1 LLSLRDKQFCSPSY
15 RLKTGSSM
23 QHLDLSNKKIV
34 VLCGGPS
41 SEREV
46 SLRSGAAV
54 SRALQTLGAETVLVD
69 PEDGEVRLP
78 DGIDFIFNALHGTF
92 GEDGSVQEILDRT
105 GVPYTG
111 EGVDGSRAAF
121 DKIESKR
128 LFVESD
134 VPTAPY
140 VTLRRSEKLEFDPP
154 FVVKVPCQG
163 SSVGIYIV
171 KEPSEIEVALEKA
184 FSQAETILIEKFI
197 SGRELTVGV
206 LGDEALPIIEIRPK
220 GGFYSYENKYT
231 WTNRGGAAEHE
242 CPAHLPNAET
252 RSIQEAALAAHRALD
267 LQVYSRV
274 DVILDEN
281 RQPQVLEVNTIP
293 GMTETSLLPEAA
305 AAAGISMPKLCE
317 RILQLSLER
326 RMASK
331 R

>member
-1 LLSLRDKQFCSPSY
+1 
-15 RLKTGSSM
+15 M
-23 QHLDLSNKKIV
+23 QRLDLSNKKIV

-54 SRALQTLGAETVLVD
+54 SRALQALGCESMLVD
-69 PEDGEVRLP
+69 PEAGDVRLP
-78 DGIDFIFNALHGTF
+78 EHVDFIFNALHGTF
-92 GEDGSVQEILDRT
+92 GEDGAVQAILDRT
-105 GVPYTG
+105 GIPYTG
-111 EGVDGSRAAF
+111 EGVEGSRAAF
-121 DKIESKR
+121 DKIESKKR
-128 LFVESD
+128 FVD
-134 VPTAPY
+134 AVVPTAPY
-140 VTLRRSEKLEFDPP
+140 VTLRKGEKLELGAPL
-154 FVVKVPCQG
+154 VVKVPCQG

-171 KEPSEIEVALEKA
+171 KESRELDAALEKA
-184 FSQAETILIEKFI
+184 FSQTDTILVEKFI
-197 SGRELTVGV
+197 AGRELTVGV
-206 LGDEALPIIEIRPK
+206 LGEEALPIIEIRPK

-231 WTNRGGAAEHE
+231 WTNQGGAAEHE
-242 CPAHLPNAET
+242 CPARLEKEET
-252 RSIQEAALAAHRALD
+252 KRVQEAALAAHRALN

-317 RILQLSLER
+317 KILQLSLER
-326 RMASK
+326 RVASK